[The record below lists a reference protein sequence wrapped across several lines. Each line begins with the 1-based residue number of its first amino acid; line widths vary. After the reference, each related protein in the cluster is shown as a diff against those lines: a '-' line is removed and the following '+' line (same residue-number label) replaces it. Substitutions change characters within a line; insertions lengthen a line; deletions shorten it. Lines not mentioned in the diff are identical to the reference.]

1 MQRHPETFPDG
12 LEKYKVLV
20 PVSMS
25 REEEPLVQGLYQLF
39 RGWKRPVEI
48 TLFHALT
55 MEEIHIQPAR
65 ESNFYET
72 LSKNRALVES
82 RLREY
87 ERFLE
92 EKLPTHA
99 VRVVIQHEQLMPPVE
114 AVQSYL
120 RTHPTDMVVIFY
132 KGRQRWESWIGRTA
146 FWDLFEELGTAVLV
160 LSQPF
165 TFAPKRFLWLCEMDE
180 DDYKYIPVVLELIKV
195 FDGSLYCAKVNTPGA
210 FYGDREFQRRRLAF
224 CDYIIEHVDPDFMP
238 QDCLQYNDKD
248 VLAGALHVMEDFLMD
263 ILMVAPDGPLSLSEV
278 GRLLATGNFGILRL
292 PMV

>member
-1 MQRHPETFPDG
+1 MQRHLETFPDG
-12 LEKYKVLV
+12 PEKYKVLI

-25 REEEPLVQGLYQLF
+25 REEEPLVQGLYQIF
-39 RGWKRPVEI
+39 RGWRRPVEI

-55 MEEIHIQPAR
+55 IEEIHIRPR
-65 ESNFYET
+65 EGGNFYET
-72 LSKNRALVES
+72 INKNKVLVED
-82 RLREY
+82 RLRVY
-87 ERFLE
+87 ERFLK
-92 EKLPTHA
+92 EKLPAHA
-99 VRVVIQHEQLMPPVE
+99 VRVVIAHEQLLSPVE

-120 RTHPTDMVVIFY
+120 RAHPSEMVVVFY

-146 FWDLFEELGTAVLV
+146 FWDLFEELRTAVLV

-180 DDYKYIPVVLELIKV
+180 EDYKYSPVVLDLIKA
-195 FDGSLYCAKVNTPGA
+195 FDGSLYCAKVNTPGS
-210 FYGDREFQRRRLAF
+210 FYGHREFQRRMLAF
-224 CDYIIEHVDPDFMP
+224 CDYIVEHVDPDFMP
-238 QDCLQYNDKD
+238 QECVQYNDKD

-278 GRLLATGNFGILRL
+278 GRLLATGNFGVLRL